1 MAINYLALILLTR
14 AFIYHSQRPR
24 PNARFCPFSRCLKCF
39 PEQHPT
45 LYQVGQQDQHPQI
58 SPVAAAAHAHL
69 AQTAARCCPDKCR
82 MQSPSAHS
90 LGSSTAV
97 GARTDP
103 WLDTVTT
110 AGRHEPARAAVT
122 GHTCTNSCRGPAP
135 PSHRAE
141 GPAAVGLGSRT
152 KQRERI

>member
-1 MAINYLALILLTR
+1 MAINYLALTLLTR
-14 AFIYHSQRPR
+14 ASIYHSQRPR

-45 LYQVGQQDQHPQI
+45 LYQVGQQDQHPQR
-58 SPVAAAAHAHL
+58 SPAAAAAHAHL
-69 AQTAARCCPDKCR
+69 AQTAARCCPDKRR
-82 MQSPSAHS
+82 MQSPSARS
-90 LGSSTAV
+90 LGSSAAV

-103 WLDTVTT
+103 WLVTT

-135 PSHRAE
+135 GSHRAE